1 MAKEDYL
8 EGYGQGLKRGKENP
22 ITGSINKKLDK
33 ALGNPRESA
42 KRGIDQGYD
51 EMKEAIKLEEKRKR
65 MKVLPAQLTDN
76 PVTFKKESERT
87 AEEKAMMSEYE
98 KPAPYK
104 KGGMVK
110 SSASKRADGIATKG
124 KTRGK
129 IC

>member
-1 MAKEDYL
+1 MAKKDYL
-8 EGYGQGLKRGKENP
+8 EGYEQGLKRGKENP

-104 KGGMVK
+104 KGGSV
-110 SSASKRADGIATKG
+110 SSASKRADGCAVRG
-124 KTRGK
+124 KTRA
-129 IC
+129 

>member
-1 MAKEDYL
+1 MAKKDYL
-8 EGYGQGLKRGKENP
+8 EGYEQGLKRGKENP

-104 KGGMVK
+104 KGGSV
-110 SSASKRADGIATKG
+110 SSASKRADGIAVKG